1 MIRLIAFNY
10 DVLKLL
16 FLNNCVPTFIKILFK
31 NIKKLQFT
39 YVKDLKKLEIF
50 KIVCIHN
57 ISWDFNITY
66 IITLFFSVSMPRLRH

>member
-10 DVLKLL
+10 DVLKLH
-16 FLNNCVPTFIKILFK
+16 FLNNFVPTFIKILFK

-50 KIVCIHN
+50 KIVCVHN
-57 ISWDFNITY
+57 ISRYFNITY
-66 IITLFFSVSMPRLRH
+66 IITLLFPISMPRLRH